1 MYERLDKLRAEVERM
16 KARLEDDKVRL
27 KAAEDK
33 LKAAENAQIIADVG
47 ALNLTPE
54 QLAQFLA
61 MMQNGQLN
69 RNVGTAVTQ
78 VTSNTS
84 ARDENENQDNSLKDY
99 DDESEEDDD
108 EIKYD
113 KDWR

>member
-69 RNVGTAVTQ
+69 GGAGTVATQ
-78 VTSNTS
+78 VTGSSSVRN
-84 ARDENENQDNSLKDY
+84 ENEDQDDSLKDY
-99 DDESEEDDD
+99 DNESEEDDD
-108 EIKYD
+108 EI
-113 KDWR
+113 

>member
-69 RNVGTAVTQ
+69 RNAGTAVEQPT
-78 VTSNTS
+78 NTTYSS
-84 ARDENENQDNSLKDY
+84 AIEDDDKDQ
-99 DDESEEDDD
+99 EEDDD
-108 EIKYD
+108 EI
-113 KDWR
+113 

>member
-61 MMQNGQLN
+61 MMQNGGLN
-69 RNVGTAVTQ
+69 GNAGTAAMQ
-78 VTSNTS
+78 VTSNSS
-84 ARDENENQDNSLKDY
+84 ARDENENQDDILKDY
-99 DDESEEDDD
+99 DNESEEDDD
-108 EIKYD
+108 EI
-113 KDWR
+113 